1 MMLKGGSW
9 KDIPLNPPN
18 SCFSKTIS
26 PYGHGVE
33 EGGAGIES
41 PCSGCSFKAEGTLGW
56 LAGRAASAQLPVR
69 SVFPFSPGSTPGDSS
84 ALL

>member
-1 MMLKGGSW
+1 MMRGGSW

-18 SCFSKTIS
+18 SCFSKSSS
-26 PYGHGVE
+26 PYAPGGE
-33 EGGAGIES
+33 EGGAGVES
-41 PCSGCSFKAEGTLGW
+41 PCSGYSFKSEGTLGW
-56 LAGRAASAQLPVR
+56 LAGRSASAQLPAR